1 MPIHAPPPNRRLT
14 PKGRPCPL
22 AGAQKAMR
30 IMRFV
35 TPVALALALALTS
48 GAVSAPAFAAKKEKK
63 EEKQGMK
70 LNVSPDVIKALQ
82 AAQQASEK
90 QDFATA
96 KTALAE
102 ADGKAASNDDKYQI
116 GAVKLNTGIGAK
128 DEALKMEGL
137 NQMLDSGLTPPEQA
151 GQFNAVAADA
161 ALSQKNYDVAI
172 QRGQAALA
180 AGYKAEAVQ
189 PTIAQAYFGK
199 AGTTNTATEPARG
212 FTQQGLA
219 ALKAAAEASKAAGQP
234 VPAQWY
240 QIGVSRAEAAK
251 LPDVTE
257 WAKMAY
263 QAEPSGQNLRTL
275 VRLFQRANP
284 NITNRENLDVLRL
297 LGASDGLVIAA
308 DYTEYAEMASKTG
321 IYGEV
326 KSVIDKGRSK
336 GVLNASQGGDVYQTA
351 VGRIAGDKSTLGA
364 AEADA
369 QKAATGKIAAA
380 TADAYLG
387 YGDYAKAASMF
398 ELAKQKGGVDAD
410 EVNTRLGIA
419 KMMGGDTAGAKA
431 AFEAVQGGARKQIAG
446 LWIAYLGTKGA

>member
-1 MPIHAPPPNRRLT
+1 
-14 PKGRPCPL
+14 
-22 AGAQKAMR
+22 
-30 IMRFV
+30 MRFV
-35 TPVALALALALTS
+35 TPVALALALAMTS
-48 GAVSAPAFAAKKEKK
+48 GAVSTPAFAAKKEEKK
-63 EEKQGMK
+63 AGPK
-70 LNVSPDVIKALQ
+70 LNITPDVLKALQ
-82 AAQQASEK
+82 TAQKSAEA
-90 QDFATA
+90 QDFAAA
-96 KTALAE
+96 KTAIAE
-102 ADGKAASNDDKYQI
+102 ADSKAASNDDKYQI
-116 GAVKLNTGIGAK
+116 GAIKLNTGIAAK
-128 DEALKMEGL
+128 DEAMKMEGL

-161 ALSQKNYDVAI
+161 ALAQKNYDVAI

-199 AGTTNTATEPARG
+199 AGTTNTTAEPARG

-219 ALKAAAEASKAAGQP
+219 ALKAAADATKAAGQQ

-240 QIGVSRAEAAK
+240 QIGVGRAEAAK

-257 WAKMAY
+257 WAKMSY
-263 QAEPSGQNLRTL
+263 QADPSGQNLRTL

-297 LGASDGLVIAA
+297 LGASDGLVVAQ
-308 DYTEYAEMASKTG
+308 DFTEYAEMASKTG

-326 KSVIDKGRSK
+326 KTVIDKGRSK
-336 GVLNASQGGDVYQTA
+336 GVLNASQGADVYQTA
-351 VGRIAGDKSTLGA
+351 VPKIAGDKSTLGS

-369 QKAATGKIAAA
+369 QKAANGKIAAA

-419 KMMGGDTAGAKA
+419 KTLGGDTAGAKA

-446 LWIAYLGTKGA
+446 LWLAYLGTKGA

>member
-1 MPIHAPPPNRRLT
+1 
-14 PKGRPCPL
+14 
-22 AGAQKAMR
+22 
-30 IMRFV
+30 MRFV

-48 GAVSAPAFAAKKEKK
+48 GAVSAPVFAAKKEKK

>member
-1 MPIHAPPPNRRLT
+1 
-14 PKGRPCPL
+14 
-22 AGAQKAMR
+22 
-30 IMRFV
+30 MRFV
-35 TPVALALALALTS
+35 TPVALTLALAMTG
-48 GAVSAPAFAAKKEKK
+48 GALSVPAFAAKKEEKK
-63 EEKQGMK
+63 AGAPK
-70 LNVSPDVIKALQ
+70 LNVSPDVIKSLQ
-82 AAQQASEK
+82 AAQKALEA
-90 QDFATA
+90 QDFAGA
-96 KTALAE
+96 KAALAE
-102 ADGKAASNDDKYQI
+102 ADGKAKSNDDKYQI
-116 GAVKLNTGIGAK
+116 GAIKLNASIAAK
-128 DEALKMEGL
+128 DNALQTEAL

-151 GQFNAVAADA
+151 GQFNAVVADQAVAA
-161 ALSQKNYDVAI
+161 KNYDVAI
-172 QRGQAALA
+172 QRAQAALA
-180 AGYKAEAVQ
+180 AGYKPEAVN
-189 PTIAQAYFGK
+189 PTLAQAYFGK
-199 AGTTNTATEPARG
+199 AGTTNVSAEPARG
-212 FTQQGLA
+212 FTVQGLA
-219 ALKAAAEASKAAGQP
+219 ALKAAAQAIKASGQQ

-251 LPDVTE
+251 LPEVTE
-257 WAKMAY
+257 WATMAY

-284 NITNRENLDVLRL
+284 NISNRENLDVLRL

-336 GVLNASQGGDVYQTA
+336 GVLNASQGGDVYQPA
-351 VGRIAGDKSTLGA
+351 VAKIAGDKASLGS

-369 QKAATGKIAAA
+369 QKAANGKIAAA

-419 KMMGGDTAGAKA
+419 KAMGGDMTGAKA
-431 AFEAVQGGARKQIAG
+431 AFSAVQGGSRKQVAG
-446 LWIAYLGTKGA
+446 LWLAYLGTKGA

>member
-1 MPIHAPPPNRRLT
+1 
-14 PKGRPCPL
+14 
-22 AGAQKAMR
+22 
-30 IMRFV
+30 MRFV
-35 TPVALALALALTS
+35 TPVALALALAMTS
-48 GAVSAPAFAAKKEKK
+48 GAVSTPAFAAKKEEKK
-63 EEKQGMK
+63 AGPK
-70 LNVSPDVIKALQ
+70 LNITPDVLKALQ
-82 AAQQASEK
+82 TAQKSAEA
-90 QDFATA
+90 QDFAAA
-96 KTALAE
+96 KTAIAE
-102 ADGKAASNDDKYQI
+102 ADSKAASNDDKYQI
-116 GAVKLNTGIGAK
+116 GAIKLNTGIASK
-128 DEALKMEGL
+128 DEAMKMEGL

-161 ALSQKNYDVAI
+161 ALAQKNYDVAI

-199 AGTTNTATEPARG
+199 AGTTNTTAEPARG

-219 ALKAAAEASKAAGQP
+219 ALKAAADATKAAGQQ

-257 WAKMAY
+257 WAKMSY
-263 QAEPSGQNLRTL
+263 QADPSGQNLRTL

-297 LGASDGLVIAA
+297 LGASDGLVVAQ
-308 DYTEYAEMASKTG
+308 DFTEYAEMASKTG

-326 KSVIDKGRSK
+326 KTVIDKGRSK
-336 GVLNASQGGDVYQTA
+336 GVLNANQGADVYQSA
-351 VGRIAGDKSTLGA
+351 VPKIAGDKSTLGS

-369 QKAATGKIAAA
+369 QKAANGKIAAA

-419 KMMGGDTAGAKA
+419 KTLGGDTAGAKA

-446 LWIAYLGTKGA
+446 LWLAYLGTKGA

>member
-1 MPIHAPPPNRRLT
+1 
-14 PKGRPCPL
+14 
-22 AGAQKAMR
+22 MR

-48 GAVSAPAFAAKKEKK
+48 GAVSAPVFAAKKEEKK
-63 EEKQGMK
+63 AGPQLK
-70 LNVSPDVIKALQ
+70 VSPDVIKALQ
-82 AAQQASEK
+82 TAQKAAEA
-90 QDFATA
+90 QDFAGA
-96 KTALAE
+96 KAALAE
-102 ADGKAASNDDKYQI
+102 ADSKATSNDDKYQI
-116 GAVKLNTGIGAK
+116 GAIKLNTSIASK
-128 DEALKMEGL
+128 DTALQGEAL

-151 GQFNAVAADA
+151 AQFNSIAANS
-161 ALSQKNYDVAI
+161 ALEAKNFDVAI
-172 QRGQAALA
+172 QRGQAAVA
-180 AGYKAEAVQ
+180 AGAKAESVQ

-199 AGTTNTATEPARG
+199 AGTANTSVEPARG
-212 FTQQGLA
+212 FTLQGLT
-219 ALKAAAEASKAAGQP
+219 ALKAAADSMKASGQQ

-240 QIGVSRAEAAK
+240 QIGVGRAEAAK

-308 DYTEYAEMASKTG
+308 DFTEYAEMASKTG

-336 GVLNASQGGDVYQTA
+336 GVLNASGGADLYSTA
-351 VGRIAGDKSTLGA
+351 VPKIAGDKASLGS

-369 QKAATGKIAAA
+369 QKAANGKIAAA

-387 YGDYAKAASMF
+387 YGDYAKAVSMF

-419 KMMGGDTAGAKA
+419 KTLSGDTAGAKA
-431 AFEAVQGGARKQIAG
+431 SFEAVQGGSRKPIAG
-446 LWIAYLGTKGA
+446 LWLAYLGTKGA

>member
-1 MPIHAPPPNRRLT
+1 
-14 PKGRPCPL
+14 
-22 AGAQKAMR
+22 
-30 IMRFV
+30 MRFV
-35 TPVALALALALTS
+35 TPVALALTLAMAS
-48 GAVSAPAFAAKKEKK
+48 GAVSAPAFAAKKEEKK
-63 EEKQGMK
+63 AGPK
-70 LNVSPDVIKALQ
+70 LNVTPDVLKALQ
-82 AAQQASEK
+82 AAQKASEAK
-90 QDFATA
+90 DLAATKA
-96 KTALAE
+96 ALAE
-102 ADGKAASNDDKYQI
+102 ADSKATSNDDKYQI
-116 GAVKLNTGIGAK
+116 GAIKLNAGIGNN

-161 ALSQKNYDVAI
+161 ALGQKNYDVAI

-199 AGTTNTATEPARG
+199 AGTTNTSAEPARG
-212 FTQQGLA
+212 FTQQGLT
-219 ALKAAAEASKAAGQP
+219 ALKAAADAMKASGQQ

-240 QIGVSRAEAAK
+240 QIGVGRAEAAK

-263 QAEPSGQNLRTL
+263 QANPSGENLRTL

-297 LGASDGLVIAA
+297 LGASDGLVVAQ
-308 DYTEYAEMASKTG
+308 DFTEYAEMASKTG

-336 GVLNASQGGDVYQTA
+336 GVLNASQGADLYQTA
-351 VGRIAGDKSTLGA
+351 VPKIANDKSTLGA

-369 QKAATGKIAAA
+369 QKAANGKIAAA
-380 TADAYLG
+380 TGDAYLG
-387 YGDYAKAASMF
+387 YGDYAKAAAMF
-398 ELAKQKGGVDAD
+398 ELAKQKGSVDAD

-419 KMMGGDTAGAKA
+419 KTLGGDMAGAKA

-446 LWIAYLGTKGA
+446 LWLAYLGTKGA

>member
-1 MPIHAPPPNRRLT
+1 
-14 PKGRPCPL
+14 
-22 AGAQKAMR
+22 
-30 IMRFV
+30 MRFV
-35 TPVALALALALTS
+35 TPVALALALAMTG
-48 GAVSAPAFAAKKEKK
+48 GAISAPAFAAKKEEKK
-63 EEKQGMK
+63 AGPK

-82 AAQQASEK
+82 TAQKAAEA
-90 QDFATA
+90 QDFAGA
-96 KTALAE
+96 KAALAE
-102 ADGKAASNDDKYQI
+102 ADSKATSNDDKYQI
-116 GAVKLNTGIGAK
+116 GAIKLNTSIGAK
-128 DEALKMEGL
+128 DTALQGEAL

-151 GQFNAVAADA
+151 GQFNAIAADQAMA
-161 ALSQKNYDVAI
+161 AKNYDVAI

-199 AGTTNTATEPARG
+199 AGTGNGSVEPARG
-212 FTQQGLA
+212 FNQQGLT
-219 ALKAAAEASKAAGQP
+219 ALKAAADAMKAAGQQ

-284 NITNRENLDVLRL
+284 NISNRENLDVLRL
-297 LGASDGLVIAA
+297 LSVSGGLVIAA

-326 KSVIDKGRSK
+326 KTAIDAGRSK
-336 GVLNASQGGDVYQTA
+336 GVLSATQGADLYQTA
-351 VGRIAGDKSTLGA
+351 VPKIAGDKSTLGA

-369 QKAATGKIAAA
+369 QKAANGKIAAA
-380 TADAYLG
+380 TGDAYLG
-387 YGDYAKAASMF
+387 YGDYAKAAAMF
-398 ELAKQKGGVDAD
+398 ELAKQKGGVEAD
-410 EVNTRLGIA
+410 EINSRLGIA
-419 KMMGGDTAGAKA
+419 KTLGGDNAGAKA
-431 AFEAVQGGARKQIAG
+431 AFEAVQAGSRKQVAG
-446 LWIAYLGTKGA
+446 LWLAYLGTKGA

>member
-1 MPIHAPPPNRRLT
+1 
-14 PKGRPCPL
+14 
-22 AGAQKAMR
+22 
-30 IMRFV
+30 MRFV
-35 TPVALALALALTS
+35 TPVALALALAMTS
-48 GAVSAPAFAAKKEKK
+48 GAVSTPAFAAKKEEKK
-63 EEKQGMK
+63 AGPK
-70 LNVSPDVIKALQ
+70 LNITPDVLKALQ
-82 AAQQASEK
+82 TAQKSAEA
-90 QDFATA
+90 QDFAAA
-96 KTALAE
+96 KTAIAE
-102 ADGKAASNDDKYQI
+102 ADSKAASNDDKYQI
-116 GAVKLNTGIGAK
+116 GAIKLNTGIAAK
-128 DEALKMEGL
+128 DEAMKMEGL
-137 NQMLDSGLTPPEQA
+137 NQMLDSGMTPPEQA

-161 ALSQKNYDVAI
+161 ALAQKNYDVAI

-199 AGTTNTATEPARG
+199 AGTTNTTAEPARG

-219 ALKAAAEASKAAGQP
+219 ALKAAADATKAAGQQ

-257 WAKMAY
+257 WAKMSY
-263 QAEPSGQNLRTL
+263 QADPSGQNLRTL

-297 LGASDGLVIAA
+297 LGASDGLVVAQ
-308 DYTEYAEMASKTG
+308 DFTEYAEMASKTG

-326 KSVIDKGRSK
+326 KTVIDKGRSK
-336 GVLNASQGGDVYQTA
+336 GVLNANQGADVYQSA
-351 VGRIAGDKSTLGA
+351 VPKIAGDKSTLGS

-369 QKAATGKIAAA
+369 QKAANGKIAAA

-419 KMMGGDTAGAKA
+419 KTLGGDTAGAKA

-446 LWIAYLGTKGA
+446 LWLAYLGTKGA

>member
-1 MPIHAPPPNRRLT
+1 
-14 PKGRPCPL
+14 
-22 AGAQKAMR
+22 
-30 IMRFV
+30 MRFA
-35 TPVALALALALTS
+35 TPVALALALAMTS
-48 GAVSAPAFAAKKEKK
+48 GAVSTPAFAAKKEEKK
-63 EEKQGMK
+63 AGPK
-70 LNVSPDVIKALQ
+70 LNITPDVLKALQ
-82 AAQQASEK
+82 TAQKSAEA
-90 QDFATA
+90 QDFAAA
-96 KTALAE
+96 KTAIAE
-102 ADGKAASNDDKYQI
+102 ADSKAASNDDKYQI
-116 GAVKLNTGIGAK
+116 GAIKLNTGIASK
-128 DEALKMEGL
+128 DEAMKMEGL

-161 ALSQKNYDVAI
+161 ALAQKNYDVAI

-199 AGTTNTATEPARG
+199 AGTTNTTAEPARG

-219 ALKAAAEASKAAGQP
+219 ALKAAADATKAAGQQ

-257 WAKMAY
+257 WAKMSY
-263 QAEPSGQNLRTL
+263 QADPSGQNLRTL

-297 LGASDGLVIAA
+297 LGASDGLVVAQ
-308 DYTEYAEMASKTG
+308 DFTEYAEMASKTG

-326 KSVIDKGRSK
+326 KTVIDKGRSK
-336 GVLNASQGGDVYQTA
+336 GVLNASQGADVYQSA
-351 VGRIAGDKSTLGA
+351 VPKIAGDKSTLGS

-369 QKAATGKIAAA
+369 QKAANGKIAAA

-419 KMMGGDTAGAKA
+419 KTLGGDTAGAKA

-446 LWIAYLGTKGA
+446 LWLAYLGTKGA